1 MVLRKRRVPWER
13 AGRFDLRTLA
23 TAIRDRRTPWRA
35 KALAVAVIVYALWPF
50 DLIPDFALVVG
61 WIDDLVIV
69 PAGLWLAYRMIPA
82 EVIADARLK
91 SPDRRSGGR

>member
-1 MVLRKRRVPWER
+1 MILRRRRVPWER
-13 AGRFDLRTLA
+13 TGRFDFGVLA
-23 TAIRDRRTPWRA
+23 AAIRDRRTPWRA

-69 PAGLWLAYRMIPA
+69 PAGLWLAYRMIPRD
-82 EVIADARLK
+82 VIEDARLN
-91 SPDRRSGGR
+91 SADRRTGGR